1 MTEKIPEEDST
12 QELLAEYRSRYR
24 GRSDD
29 APAMQLAVCAVIAAA
44 VFLLNTALPG
54 SAEEIF
60 RMIKELSAG
69 TAELFK
75 NPAEL
80 LGSLF

>member
-12 QELLAEYRSRYR
+12 QELLAEYQSRWR

-44 VFLLNTALPG
+44 VFLLNTAFPG
-54 SAEEIF
+54 TAAEIF
-60 RMIKELSAG
+60 RMIRDFSG
-69 TAELFK
+69 DTAELFP

-80 LGSLF
+80 FGGLF

>member
-12 QELLAEYRSRYR
+12 QELLAEYQSRWR

-44 VFLLNTALPG
+44 VFLLNTAFSG
-54 SAEEIF
+54 TAAEIL
-60 RMIKELSAG
+60 RMINEFSG
-69 TAELFK
+69 DSAELFP
-75 NPAEL
+75 NPAEFF
-80 LGSLF
+80 GGLF